1 MKRYRW
7 RSASSFFLIYEFL
20 LLSLSAEKSRTT
32 REPRETAINVSSL
45 AVPLRETERERV
57 ASSPSRALRKGSKP
71 LFRGILAVADRE
83 AVKSRDSL
91 FAGPSAPQ
99 EERRGEESSSSS
111 ASRVSYRRLYR
122 CRYVVARRCT
132 RVHVRYKP
140 ADLAPTL
147 AHPAK
152 PICLLITGAH
162 TCQFIRRQKTTRE
175 RGCTWQWESRKAR
188 FRAINEH
195 RWRINPP
202 LYFSF
207 FSSFLLRLPLYTCT
221 LSVQLACRCHPLI
234 ARACLGLPLARGD
247 STGSPRTI
255 AKSRFDAPPIALE
268 IAHFSPKFDSPSFSI
283 FFFPNRYYYFPLL
296 SINYR
301 AVSLPSLS
309 VFDKRLNCSRGFRVT
324 NFDAGSVNLA

>member
-1 MKRYRW
+1 MSSCYSRYPPKNRE
-7 RSASSFFLIYEFL
+7 RRGNR
-20 LLSLSAEKSRTT
+20 EKPRLTFRHSRYPYAKQ
-32 REPRETAINVSSL
+32 R
-45 AVPLRETERERV
+45 ERERV

-91 FAGPSAPQ
+91 FAGPSTPQ

-152 PICLLITGAH
+152 LICLLITGAH

-175 RGCTWQWESRKAR
+175 RGCT
-188 FRAINEH
+188 
-195 RWRINPP
+195 
-202 LYFSF
+202 
-207 FSSFLLRLPLYTCT
+207 
-221 LSVQLACRCHPLI
+221 
-234 ARACLGLPLARGD
+234 
-247 STGSPRTI
+247 
-255 AKSRFDAPPIALE
+255 
-268 IAHFSPKFDSPSFSI
+268 
-283 FFFPNRYYYFPLL
+283 
-296 SINYR
+296 
-301 AVSLPSLS
+301 
-309 VFDKRLNCSRGFRVT
+309 
-324 NFDAGSVNLA
+324 

>member
-45 AVPLRETERERV
+45 AVPLRETERERL
-57 ASSPSRALRKGSKP
+57 ACSPSRALRKGSKP

-122 CRYVVARRCT
+122 CSYVVARRCT

-195 RWRINPP
+195 RWRINSP

-234 ARACLGLPLARGD
+234 ARACLGLPLSLARGD
-247 STGSPRTI
+247 STGSPRK
-255 AKSRFDAPPIALE
+255 KSIR
-268 IAHFSPKFDSPSFSI
+268 
-283 FFFPNRYYYFPLL
+283 
-296 SINYR
+296 R
-301 AVSLPSLS
+301 AV
-309 VFDKRLNCSRGFRVT
+309 NCSRDRPFLPKVRFAVV
-324 NFDAGSVNLA
+324 FDLLFPKPILLFPPFIN

>member
-1 MKRYRW
+1 M
-7 RSASSFFLIYEFL
+7 
-20 LLSLSAEKSRTT
+20 
-32 REPRETAINVSSL
+32 
-45 AVPLRETERERV
+45 PLRETERERV
-57 ASSPSRALRKGSKP
+57 AFCPSRALRKGSKP

-91 FAGPSAPQ
+91 FAGPSAPE

-122 CRYVVARRCT
+122 CRYAVARRCT

-221 LSVQLACRCHPLI
+221 LSVQLACSMPPPNRSRLPRFAPFSC
-234 ARACLGLPLARGD
+234 ARRQHRFSSQKVD
-247 STGSPRTI
+247 STRRQLLSRSPISPQSSIRR
-255 AKSRFDAPPIALE
+255 RFRSSFSQPDIIISPFCQLIIALY
-268 IAHFSPKFDSPSFSI
+268 S
-283 FFFPNRYYYFPLL
+283 NR
-296 SINYR
+296 
-301 AVSLPSLS
+301 PSLS
-309 VFDKRLNCSRGFRVT
+309 LSLYSIND
-324 NFDAGSVNLA
+324 